1 MSLEKAVK
9 TMFQTSQLSLEGEPA
24 REANIEITHSTVEQ
38 PIFGQW
44 PDLGEDYSMMDAMW
58 VQEILREGLQS
69 FRSSLVRFRS
79 CAADRGGREW
89 KPLVS

>member
-1 MSLEKAVK
+1 M
-9 TMFQTSQLSLEGEPA
+9 TQA

-38 PIFGQW
+38 PMFGLW